1 MRQLWVNGRE
11 IKEEDYK
18 TEETKS
24 DFVYPFKEKNMK
36 LIIEQDQLKRY
47 AGLTIFEG
55 ALLPYQIHRIYE
67 CGPSGSIAD
76 FKEKSEI

>member
-1 MRQLWVNGRE
+1 
-11 IKEEDYK
+11 
-18 TEETKS
+18 
-24 DFVYPFKEKNMK
+24 MK